1 MFALRRLPAVAIRC
15 RLMRWSAL
23 LVYVCVSCG
32 FSAPIP
38 SGKDLSRPF
47 PCMHSR
53 CGCQNADQCWRSCC
67 CHTASE
73 RLAWASKHGVTPP
86 DYVQQLA
93 TQAEPAQKSC
103 CSSAKPAAKANAAK
117 SSCCAS
123 HAEHKCAQQRHT
135 EPDRGVSFLQAM
147 RCRGLSANWIGMAPS
162 VTTDQLECSISF
174 GVIEWLTSS
183 PIVIPSR
190 DLAPPIPPP
199 RLATA

>member
-15 RLMRWSAL
+15 RLSRWSAL

-38 SGKDLSRPF
+38 CGKDLSRPF

-53 CGCQNADQCWRSCC
+53 CGCQNADQCWQSCC
-67 CHTASE
+67 CHTASQ
-73 RLAWASKHGVTPP
+73 RLAWAAEHGVTPP
-86 DYVQQLA
+86 DYVQTLA
-93 TQAEPAQKSC
+93 RQAEPAVKKSC
-103 CSSAKPAAKANAAK
+103 CSSAAKAAPTT

-123 HAEHKCAQQRHT
+123 HAEYAACADQRDAQPEH
-135 EPDRGVSFLQAM
+135 RVSFIQAL

-162 VTTDQLECSISF
+162 VVTDQLECSISF
-174 GVIEWLTSS
+174 QVVEWLVPSS
-183 PIVIPSR
+183 IDPPSR